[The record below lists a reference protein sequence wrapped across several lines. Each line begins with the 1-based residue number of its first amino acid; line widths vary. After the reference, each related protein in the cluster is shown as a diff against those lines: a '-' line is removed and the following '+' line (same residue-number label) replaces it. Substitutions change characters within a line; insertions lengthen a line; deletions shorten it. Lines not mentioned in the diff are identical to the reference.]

1 MHYSRVYLESIG
13 YELAPVVISTEE
25 LEGRLAPL
33 YHALR
38 LPKGQLEALT
48 GISER
53 RWWPKDYP
61 VSRGATLAG
70 LKALAASNVRA
81 SDIDVLI
88 YAGVCR
94 EQLEPATACHVA
106 AELGVSPDATVF
118 DVSNACLGVL
128 NGIVDIANRIELGQ
142 AKAGLVVSC
151 ETAREINEV
160 VIDQMVQSQSMEVF
174 KEAVATLT
182 GGSGAVAVLVVDQ
195 ELSSARRRQLLGGA
209 TKNAPQFHNLC
220 RWGWQSVT
228 STADRLLHTE
238 AGGLLKA
245 AFDRGMRHIVTPF
258 MATDAGSVL
267 KYGVDLGSKTWQAFL
282 AKLGWRVDQLD
293 KVICHQVGTQHRDT
307 ILKNLGIPA
316 YKDFSTFEYLGNI
329 GTVSLPLT
337 AALAEEREHLRPG
350 DKVGFLGI
358 GSGLNC
364 MMLGLKW

>member
-13 YELAPVVISTEE
+13 YELAPVVVSSDE
-25 LEGRLAPL
+25 LEARLEPL
-33 YHALR
+33 YKTLR
-38 LPKGQLEALT
+38 LPMGQLEALT

-53 RWWPKDYP
+53 RWWHRDFP
-61 VSRGATLAG
+61 VSHGAALAG
-70 LKALAASNVRA
+70 MKALAASNVSA
-81 SDIDVLI
+81 KDIDVLI

-106 AELGVSPDATVF
+106 AELGISADATIY

-128 NGIVDIANRIELGQ
+128 NGIVEVANRIELGQ

-160 VIDQMVQSQSMEVF
+160 VIDQMIEAQSMEVF
-174 KEAVATLT
+174 KKAIATLT
-182 GGSGAVAVLVVDQ
+182 GGSGAVAVLVVDKD
-195 ELSSARRRQLLGGA
+195 LSSAHRRQLLGGA

-220 RWGWQSVT
+220 RWGWESVAPT
-228 STADRLLHTE
+228 VDRIMSTDA
-238 AGGLLKA
+238 AGLVKA
-245 AFDRGMRHIVTPF
+245 ALDRGKRHIVTPF

-267 KYGVDLGSKTWQAFL
+267 KYGVDLGTKTWHSFL
-282 AKLGWRVDQLD
+282 SKLGWRVDYLD
-293 KVICHQVGTQHRDT
+293 KVICHQVGTMHRDT
-307 ILKNLGIPA
+307 ILKSMGIPA
-316 YKDFSTFEYLGNI
+316 EKDFSTFEYLGNI

-337 AALAEEREHLRPG
+337 AALAEERDFLKPG
-350 DKVGFLGI
+350 DNVGFMGI